1 MTDLQRAIRQPLQSG
16 ASALSFLTVFPV
28 PGQIGRAQGFFGAA
42 LFYFTPVGFLLG
54 CVAALSA
61 MILQSVGAELLTAAL
76 LAVILSALSGFLH
89 LDGLAD
95 TADGFLSSKDR
106 DTSLEIM
113 RDSRIGVMGAV
124 ALVSVLMIKAA
135 AIHAIHPAELTGA
148 LICAA
153 AAGRT
158 AMVVMM
164 YFMPYARSSGG
175 LGQLFYQEENRHLAP
190 LLSTLLL
197 LVLVIILMPARML
210 TLICVYLLVQIGFS
224 VWCKKKIAGFT
235 GDTLGC
241 LCELME
247 TGILLGAGL
256 TL

>member
-1 MTDLQRAIRQPLQSG
+1 MTDLQKALRQPLQSC
-16 ASALSFLTVFPV
+16 ASALSFLTIFPAPV
-28 PGQIGRAQGFFGAA
+28 GFGQVQGYFGAA
-42 LFYFTPVGFLLG
+42 LFYFTPVGVLLG

-61 MILQSVGAELLTAAL
+61 LILQSISAELVTAAA

-89 LDGLAD
+89 LDGLSD

-106 DTSLEIM
+106 ETCLEIM

-124 ALVSVLMIKAA
+124 ALVSVLMMKAA
-135 AIHAIHPAELTGA
+135 AIYAINPSELAGA

-153 AAGRT
+153 AAGRA

-175 LGQLFYQEENRHLAP
+175 LGQLFQQVENRHLAP

-197 LVLVIILMPARML
+197 LFLVIILMPARML
-210 TLICVYLLVQIGFS
+210 TLIFVFVLVQIVFS
-224 VWCKKKIAGFT
+224 LWCKKKIAGFT